1 VEASEFNL
9 RHYLLFV
16 NGNGLFKRI
25 RNICKILL
33 IKLAEIIKNALVITT
48 QRERLENLT
57 ELVIES

>member
-1 VEASEFNL
+1 MELSEFNL
-9 RHYLLFV
+9 RHYLYV